1 MPRYEKEK
9 NTDAARDPPPPDRIP
24 RVTMAATDG
33 QARGSALRPGFGRL
47 ALYTLLGFSAGLPF
61 YMFSTVLF
69 LRLARHDVD
78 IVTIGYFAW
87 VSLLPTFKFAW
98 APLLDKYD
106 MPGFGRFWGRRRG
119 WIMVAQLGIFL
130 STVGMAFTSTDASL
144 PLTAL
149 FALLLA
155 FWTSTLEIA
164 ADGWRVELAPTAEE
178 QGPLV
183 AVNQWGYRA
192 SMVAASG
199 GAIYIA
205 AEANWTVA
213 YLAIALLAFLPFP
226 VLSAMSPEPGRG
238 GGRATALLT
247 GLLASAVMIAAATAA
262 TAVVGWLLM
271 SAIGSVGMDNPD
283 IMKYWVAGIGLLPFV
298 VLGAAVPWLR
308 TLPWQAPLRRSAAVG
323 PYVDVAWRYGVVV
336 IPILLLISIYR
347 TGDVM
352 ANTLSHPMF
361 NALGYGLKQIS
372 AADGVVAL
380 VSGLLGVTLG
390 GLLAARVSMGWSLVI
405 GGVMSAL
412 SNWIFA
418 WLAHQAPGGPVLFSL
433 FGLGV
438 TAGDLDLYL
447 AMAVDQFGHGFE
459 GAVFVVYL
467 SLLVNPR
474 YPAAQYALFSGLA
487 FLIPRLLAGLS
498 GIFQK
503 AIGYDGFFIMAGT
516 MSVAVLVLLPFIV
529 RARPRPDDDPGFP
542 EAVAA

>member
-1 MPRYEKEK
+1 VTAGAIDPG
-9 NTDAARDPPPPDRIP
+9 AAERAI
-24 RVTMAATDG
+24 
-33 QARGSALRPGFGRL
+33 LRPGFGRL
-47 ALYTLLGFSAGLPF
+47 ALYALLGFSAGLPF
-61 YMFSTVLF
+61 YMFNTVLF
-69 LRLARHDVD
+69 LRLARHNVD

-119 WIMVAQLGIFL
+119 WIMVSQLGIFL
-130 STVGMAFTSTDASL
+130 STVGMAFTASDKSL

-183 AVNQWGYRA
+183 AVNQWGYRI
-192 SMVAASG
+192 SMVVAGG
-199 GAIYIA
+199 GAIYVA
-205 AEANWTVA
+205 AISDWTFA
-213 YLAIALLAFLPFP
+213 YLAIGVLAFLPFP
-226 VLSAMSPEPGRG
+226 LLAAMRSESGRVD
-238 GGRATALLT
+238 GRIPALLS
-247 GLLASAVMIAAATAA
+247 GLLTSAAAIAAITAA
-262 TAVVGWLLM
+262 TAVIGWVLL
-271 SAIGSVGMDNPD
+271 SAIGSVGIDNPD
-283 IMKYWVAGIGLLPFV
+283 IMKYWVAGLGLLPFL

-308 TLPWQAPLRRSAAVG
+308 KLPWHAPLRRSLAVG
-323 PYVDVAWRYGVVV
+323 PYVDVAWRYGLVV
-336 IPILLLISIYR
+336 IPILLFISIYR

-361 NALGYGLKQIS
+361 NFLGYGLKQIS

-390 GLLAARVSMGWSLVI
+390 GLLAARVSMGWALVI

-498 GIFQK
+498 GVFQK

-529 RARPRPDDDPGFP
+529 RAKPRPDDDPNATG
-542 EAVAA
+542 AVAA